1 MMKTSSYLLMGSL
14 AAGFTLTAQAAVL
27 VSYET
32 GNAYVSADTTFNTTA
47 TQTGSSPYTYVNAF
61 SDTTQLSPAT
71 DYTGPTF
78 YGGYEFSSSTV
89 ARGITRQQI
98 RNYAEGDQIY
108 MQSFN
113 SGGWLNSVLSLHGIY
128 VFLQQDFNSG
138 YNTGSISLEGVSMI
152 WDGYGNTAGS
162 ESFDFEGRLAIQIN
176 GTYYLSDLVID
187 LSQYNGN
194 VDISG
199 TTLTNA
205 KWAAYTPSAD
215 LDFDAG
221 SASFIDLELTS
232 ITAVG
237 IYFEEDGW
245 NGTDA
250 ANAAYGFG
258 IESFTATGSV
268 IPEPSQMGAL
278 LGAVCLLSVLV
289 ARRRT
294 KS

>member
-1 MMKTSSYLLMGSL
+1 MGAF
-14 AAGFTLTAQAAVL
+14 AAGFALTAQSAVL
-27 VSYET
+27 VSYEA
-32 GNAYVSADTTFNTTA
+32 GNDYVSADTTFNTTA

-61 SDTTQLSPAT
+61 SDTTQVSPASG
-71 DYTGPTF
+71 YTGPTF

-89 ARGITRQQI
+89 AKGITRQQI
-98 RNYAEGDQIY
+98 RTYAEGDQIY

-138 YNTGSISLEGVSMI
+138 YNSGSISLEGVSMT
-152 WDGYGNTAGS
+152 WNGYGNTAGS
-162 ESFDFEGRLAIQIN
+162 ESFDFEGRLAVQVN
-176 GTYYLSDLVID
+176 GTYYLSDMVID
-187 LSQYNGN
+187 LSTYNGN

-205 KWAAYTPSAD
+205 KWAAYNPSAD

-278 LGAVCLLSVLV
+278 LAAVCLLSVLV